1 VQRSQVPPKKPVE
14 SQADSAGRA
23 ASEGQI
29 NSQEYGVTGLG
40 DTLWKIALKVRP
52 NPSVTVQQT
61 MLALKDANPDAF
73 INNNINLLKAGHV
86 LRIPDAEQIR
96 AHSIAAAVAEVRV
109 QNEEFVTYRNDALAQ
124 LDGSKRQSGRATD
137 GANSN
142 DGELK
147 LLATNNSSGETAGD
161 GSAAANQAL
170 QSDLDV
176 AEEDLDRAR
185 RANSELN
192 VRMEDLQGQLD
203 TLTEILKL
211 KDDQLTA
218 LRAEVQKMQ
227 ANADAVQ
234 PKQQVAQNSGSFFTS
249 PLFLGVIM
257 LILVIVVVAVLLM
270 VRKRRTQENT
280 EDDFE
285 EEAVDAVEQDTELQD
300 TEETETRIEEDEED
314 IAPETTDVI
323 GEVEI
328 YIAYGRFPQ
337 AITFLHNAIES
348 EPNRTDIQLKLLE
361 VFVQTEDSVAFNLQF
376 EQLKLLG
383 DSDAIAEA
391 EALQQKIPGAV
402 EDLGISMD
410 ATANITDPTDE
421 SIDIDVDEEVSFD
434 LDDLGSETEDDSLS
448 IEEDELDLDLD
459 DDDELSL
466 DLDDDGATSLDLD
479 DDDEFSL
486 ELDDD
491 GAISLD
497 LDDDDELSLE
507 LDDDGA
513 ISLNLDDEEL
523 DVDLD
528 SEIELDDDGAF
539 SLDLDADDN
548 KLDLARAYIDMG
560 DSNGARGL
568 LEEVLKVGTEAEIL
582 EANELLEKIS

>member
-1 VQRSQVPPKKPVE
+1 
-14 SQADSAGRA
+14 
-23 ASEGQI
+23 
-29 NSQEYGVTGLG
+29 
-40 DTLWKIALKVRP
+40 
-52 NPSVTVQQT
+52 
-61 MLALKDANPDAF
+61 M
-73 INNNINLLKAGHV
+73 
-86 LRIPDAEQIR
+86 
-96 AHSIAAAVAEVRV
+96 
-109 QNEEFVTYRNDALAQ
+109 
-124 LDGSKRQSGRATD
+124 
-137 GANSN
+137 
-142 DGELK
+142 
-147 LLATNNSSGETAGD
+147 
-161 GSAAANQAL
+161 
-170 QSDLDV
+170 
-176 AEEDLDRAR
+176 
-185 RANSELN
+185 
-192 VRMEDLQGQLD
+192 
-203 TLTEILKL
+203 
-211 KDDQLTA
+211 
-218 LRAEVQKMQ
+218 
-227 ANADAVQ
+227 
-234 PKQQVAQNSGSFFTS
+234 
-249 PLFLGVIM
+249 IM

-466 DLDDDGATSLDLD
+466 
-479 DDDEFSL
+479 
-486 ELDDD
+486 
-491 GAISLD
+491 
-497 LDDDDELSLE
+497 E

>member
-1 VQRSQVPPKKPVE
+1 
-14 SQADSAGRA
+14 
-23 ASEGQI
+23 
-29 NSQEYGVTGLG
+29 
-40 DTLWKIALKVRP
+40 
-52 NPSVTVQQT
+52 
-61 MLALKDANPDAF
+61 
-73 INNNINLLKAGHV
+73 
-86 LRIPDAEQIR
+86 
-96 AHSIAAAVAEVRV
+96 
-109 QNEEFVTYRNDALAQ
+109 
-124 LDGSKRQSGRATD
+124 
-137 GANSN
+137 
-142 DGELK
+142 
-147 LLATNNSSGETAGD
+147 
-161 GSAAANQAL
+161 
-170 QSDLDV
+170 
-176 AEEDLDRAR
+176 
-185 RANSELN
+185 
-192 VRMEDLQGQLD
+192 
-203 TLTEILKL
+203 
-211 KDDQLTA
+211 
-218 LRAEVQKMQ
+218 
-227 ANADAVQ
+227 
-234 PKQQVAQNSGSFFTS
+234 
-249 PLFLGVIM
+249 
-257 LILVIVVVAVLLM
+257 
-270 VRKRRTQENT
+270 
-280 EDDFE
+280 
-285 EEAVDAVEQDTELQD
+285 VDAVEQDTELQD

>member
-1 VQRSQVPPKKPVE
+1 
-14 SQADSAGRA
+14 
-23 ASEGQI
+23 
-29 NSQEYGVTGLG
+29 
-40 DTLWKIALKVRP
+40 
-52 NPSVTVQQT
+52 